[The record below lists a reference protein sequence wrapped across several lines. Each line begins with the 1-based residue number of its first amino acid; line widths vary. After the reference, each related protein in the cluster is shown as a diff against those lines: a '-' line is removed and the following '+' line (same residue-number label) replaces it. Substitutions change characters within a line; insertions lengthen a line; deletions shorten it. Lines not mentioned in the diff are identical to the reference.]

1 MNQAFVPSFCMS
13 KNTRDSGNINGI
25 PDFFVLLIIKS
36 KKKKKMQSSRK
47 RSLILSKNK
56 SWKKLLSLDLDI

>member
-36 KKKKKMQSSRK
+36 KKMQSSRK